1 MKKSQASTSD
11 SKEIIIDF
19 LYDLPTNQTPENLG
33 RMSNSLTTL
42 KHEIQHLQD
51 ILIIQNSEIA
61 KIEKKIHESKQ
72 ENSIIKTKI
81 NKAKLHSKQQSK
93 ASLDYNFEESFNR
106 KEKLNK
112 NCQFYDEIKTHKPKQ
127 LSTTSVENEKRIDKL
142 YRIMKKN
149 NEEYTLLE
157 KRLDVAEGLLGL
169 KLR

>member
-11 SKEIIIDF
+11 SKEINIDF

-33 RMSNSLTTL
+33 RMSTSLSTL

-51 ILIIQNSEIA
+51 TLIIQNSEIA
-61 KIEKKIHESKQ
+61 KIEKKIYESKQ
-72 ENSIIKTKI
+72 ENSMIKTKI
-81 NKAKLHSKQQSK
+81 NKAKLHSKHQSK
-93 ASLDYNFEESFNR
+93 TSIDYNFQDDFNR
-106 KEKLNK
+106 KEIIK
-112 NCQFYDEIKTHKPKQ
+112 NCISYTGIKTHKPKQ

-149 NEEYTLLE
+149 NEEYALLE

>member
-11 SKEIIIDF
+11 SKEINIDF
-19 LYDLPTNQTPENLG
+19 LYDAPTNQTPENLC
-33 RMSNSLTTL
+33 RMNTSLSTL

-51 ILIIQNSEIA
+51 VLIIQNSEIA
-61 KIEKKIHESKQ
+61 KIEKKIYESKQ
-72 ENSIIKTKI
+72 EKSMIKTQLS
-81 NKAKLHSKQQSK
+81 KAKLHSKHKSK
-93 ASLDYNFEESFNR
+93 VSINYNFQEDFNR
-106 KEKLNK
+106 KEKLIK
-112 NCQFYDEIKTHKPKQ
+112 NCLSYSGIKTHKPKQ

-149 NEEYTLLE
+149 NEEYALLE